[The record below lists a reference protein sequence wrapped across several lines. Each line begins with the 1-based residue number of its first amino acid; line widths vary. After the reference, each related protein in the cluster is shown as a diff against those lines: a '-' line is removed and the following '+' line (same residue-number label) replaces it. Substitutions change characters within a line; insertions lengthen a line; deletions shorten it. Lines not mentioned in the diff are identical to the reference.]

1 MLKIARRQQFLR
13 AASTIWAEPQV
24 MKLHEH
30 NQRKCEHPAL
40 LGKAAAATEP
50 LHPNPAIAA
59 VMADMPRKAAERQ
72 AWLEVN
78 MPPEPACPYGL
89 DLQRL
94 VWNYLNDKSCFQ
106 PLPNTTW
113 RNYAAEAAS
122 HYASLG
128 LSHLNNL
135 AEGGDSSA
143 PERLAE
149 LAIQFVECVNRLA
162 LSESHR
168 AKLIPFAR
176 RCLAWP
182 TLTARRKIF
191 STDHDELIR
200 KLEVGK
206 DTVFGSDS
214 QARFNPS
221 RRFAKLTMELIERI
235 EDARTTSAYFFTQP
249 SSWVLEARKLPRFSK
264 ESKLQWWSVLEQLLD
279 EECSTLRRAEVY
291 YRLVTAPSHQHRRAA
306 MLRSKIRDE
315 FATLCG
321 IHRKKSGCL
330 PKLKRQFGN
339 RLRSP
344 HKVS

>member
-1 MLKIARRQQFLR
+1 MTMKDKRHSRRT
-13 AASTIWAEPQV
+13 SEP
-24 MKLHEH
+24 
-30 NQRKCEHPAL
+30 PAL
-40 LGKAAAATEP
+40 SRNTAERAGPAY
-50 LHPNPAIAA
+50 PNPAIAA
-59 VMADMPRKAAERQ
+59 LVADMPRQAAARR
-72 AWLEVN
+72 AWLEAN
-78 MPPEPACPYGL
+78 MPREPASPYGL

-94 VWNYLNDKSCFQ
+94 TWNYLNDELCFQ

-122 HYASLG
+122 QYVSVG

-176 RCLAWP
+176 RCHAWP
-182 TLTARRKIF
+182 TLTARRKAF
-191 STDHDELIR
+191 GSNHDELIR

-206 DTVFGSDS
+206 DTIFGNDS

-221 RRFAKLTMELIERI
+221 RRLAQKTMHLIERI
-235 EDARTTSAYFFTQP
+235 EDARTSSAHFFTQP
-249 SSWVLEARKLPRFSK
+249 PSWILQARELPRFSR
-264 ESKLQWWSVLEQLLD
+264 ESRSQWWSVLEQLLN
-279 EECSTLRRAEVY
+279 EECSTPERAEVY

-315 FATLCG
+315 FDTLWG
-321 IHRKKSGCL
+321 IHRKKSGSL
-330 PKLKRQFGN
+330 PELKRQFGN

-344 HKVS
+344 HKAS